1 MINSKKEKLKK
12 NSEDLIKEKNENE
25 KKYKIEFKNINENY
39 KWWKRKIK
47 LYEELK
53 IYNTELNNKI
63 QVLEDNIK
71 ILKDEEKRNKD
82 NIDLNPQ

>member
-1 MINSKKEKLKK
+1 M
-12 NSEDLIKEKNENE
+12 
-25 KKYKIEFKNINENY
+25 KNINDEKEKFY
-39 KWWKRKIK
+39 K

-71 ILKDEEKRNKD
+71 ILKDEKKRNKD